1 MKKIK
6 NVEKLPERY
15 KVYDKNGKI
24 KQIIDKNQEKNLN
37 EDDWLNGV
45 TCFVLNENNE
55 VLIEKRVNKGLTPG
69 KLDLCSGHING
80 EETETQAM
88 IRELKEELG
97 IELEEALNV
106 AKITSKPIPLE
117 FKSDGRIKKFFI
129 TFYCLLR
136 NNSEVNFQEE
146 EIDKVVWLPLEE
158 TFELI
163 KSGRTKFPNSY
174 DYTKI
179 FEEVKNISNNKGI
192 RKEER

>member
-1 MKKIK
+1 MKTIK
-6 NVEKLPERY
+6 NVEKVSERY
-15 KVYDKNGKI
+15 KVYDKNGKL
-24 KQIIDKNQEKNLN
+24 KQIIDKSQEKNLN
-37 EDDWLNGV
+37 ENDWLNGV
-45 TCFVLNENNE
+45 TCFVINENNE

-80 EETETQAM
+80 DETETQAM
-88 IRELKEELG
+88 IRELREELG
-97 IELEEALNV
+97 IELEEAINV

-117 FKSDGRIKKFFI
+117 FKSAEKTKKFFI
-129 TFYCLLR
+129 TFYCLLM
-136 NNSEVNFQEE
+136 NNSEVVFQEE

-163 KSGRTKFPNSY
+163 KSGRTKFPNTY

-179 FEEVKNISNNKGI
+179 FEEVRNISNNKGT